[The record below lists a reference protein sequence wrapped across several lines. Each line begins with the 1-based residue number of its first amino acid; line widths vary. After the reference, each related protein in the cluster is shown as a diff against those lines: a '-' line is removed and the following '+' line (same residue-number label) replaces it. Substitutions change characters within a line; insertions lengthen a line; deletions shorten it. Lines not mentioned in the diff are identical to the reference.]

1 MAIEKKRDTR
11 PNGDGGENTVT
22 ILEPTIQDINGL
34 PRQTVDQDM
43 CRIQARLATEPFR
56 SRFPV

>member
-43 CRIQARLATEPFR
+43 CRIQAILGTEPCR
-56 SRFPV
+56 SRLPG